1 MTHISTEF
9 WELLGYL
16 LLVLLILP
24 LICEVLDGRF
34 GVRRNQ
40 AIRNIDNRIKAWWV
54 MIVVLAIAVALGS
67 FGVLALFIFCSF
79 ATLREF
85 LTLTNT
91 RLADSWAL
99 SAAFFFVLPFQ
110 YLAVGM
116 GWFEVYELFIP
127 VYAFLAMPMLAALRG
142 EPHSFL
148 IRVAETQWSLMICI
162 FCISH
167 VPALLTL
174 DIAGFEGKT
183 LLLVLFLV
191 IVVQSSDTL
200 QYIWSMILGR
210 RKIAPNLS
218 PSKTLEGLIG
228 GVLSSCVVGALLSF
242 ITPFGVFGAAAMAGV
257 LSVAGFCGSLVMA
270 AIKRDRGIKE
280 WGPMVVQQAQGGFI
294 DRLDSVI
301 FAAPVFFHLVR
312 FGWT

>member
-1 MTHISTEF
+1 MMLTSPEF
-9 WELLGYL
+9 WELLGWL
-16 LLVLLILP
+16 MLILLILP
-24 LICEVLDGRF
+24 LACELLDGRF
-34 GVRRNQ
+34 GVRRNK

-54 MIVVLAIAVALGS
+54 MIVILAIAMILGRV
-67 FGVLALFIFCSF
+67 GVILLFVFCSF

-110 YLAVGM
+110 YVAVAF

-127 VYAFLAMPMLAALRG
+127 VYAFLAMPVLAALRG

-148 IRVAETQWSLMICI
+148 VRVAETQWSLMICV

-167 VPALLTL
+167 VPAILTL
-174 DIAGFEGKT
+174 DINGFEGQN
-183 LLLVLFLV
+183 LLLILFLV

-200 QYIWSMILGR
+200 HYIWSMVIGR

-218 PSKTLEGLIG
+218 PSKTVEGLIG
-228 GVLSSCVVGALLSF
+228 AVLSAAVIGALLSF
-242 ITPFGVFGAAAMAGV
+242 ITPFGIFGSAFLAV
-257 LSVAGFCGSLVMA
+257 TISIAGFAGSLVMA
-270 AIKRDRGIKE
+270 AIKRDKGIKE

-312 FGWT
+312 FGWA

>member
-1 MTHISTEF
+1 MTQIATEF
-9 WELLGYL
+9 WSLLAWL
-16 LLVLLILP
+16 LLILLVLP
-24 LICEVLDGRF
+24 LICAALDGRF
-34 GVRRNQ
+34 GVKRNQ
-40 AIRNIDNRIKAWWV
+40 AIRNILDRIQAWWV
-54 MIVVLAIAVALGS
+54 IIVVLAIAVALGPL
-67 FGVLALFIFCSF
+67 GVLGLFLFCSF

-99 SAAFFFVLPFQ
+99 AAAFFFVLPFQ

-116 GWFEVYELFIP
+116 GWFEIYQLFIP
-127 VYAFLAMPMLAALRG
+127 VYAFLAMPLLAALRG
-142 EPHSFL
+142 EANSFL

-167 VPALLTL
+167 VPAILTL
-174 DIAGFEGKT
+174 DIAGFTGRN
-183 LLLVLFLV
+183 LLLVLFLI

-200 QYIWSMILGR
+200 HYIWSMAIGR
-210 RKIAPNLS
+210 HKIAPSLS
-218 PSKTLEGLIG
+218 PSKSVEGLIG
-228 GVLSSCVVGALLSF
+228 GTLSSMLVGAALAF
-242 ITPFGVFGAAAMAGV
+242 ITPFGLFGAA
-257 LSVAGFCGSLVMA
+257 LVAGAISLAGFAGSLVMA

-280 WGPMVVQQAQGGFI
+280 WGPMVVQQASGGFI

-301 FAAPVFFHLVR
+301 FAAPVFFHIVR